1 VLEEQ
6 MNTQIFLEGDTKHI
20 VNPRLLRHLQLV
32 LKLQQPM
39 TPDISTF
46 DESKPVIAEVK
57 VDESIKAKDIILN
70 PSTHA
75 DENNLKTDD
84 MVSPIQKRNRL
95 VYEKYEDFSRRT
107 ADRYLIPEKKNI
119 ANRFVSNTNI
129 ARLGIADMEAEDGEV
144 LTSPNLLFDQ
154 SDFSLHHADHVQTDV
169 SVPFDFSS
177 SNITRRPSDLV
188 LRKHAVQNSDEEPDI
203 TIKSDIIRTGIR
215 NTDAEKEI
223 VAEKNARSLNSV
235 GNIDDITIIADR
247 VYKLLESKLSI
258 EKERRGLR

>member
-1 VLEEQ
+1 
-6 MNTQIFLEGDTKHI
+6 
-20 VNPRLLRHLQLV
+20 
-32 LKLQQPM
+32 
-39 TPDISTF
+39 
-46 DESKPVIAEVK
+46 
-57 VDESIKAKDIILN
+57 
-70 PSTHA
+70 
-75 DENNLKTDD
+75 
-84 MVSPIQKRNRL
+84 
-95 VYEKYEDFSRRT
+95 
-107 ADRYLIPEKKNI
+107 
-119 ANRFVSNTNI
+119 
-129 ARLGIADMEAEDGEV
+129 MEAEDGEV